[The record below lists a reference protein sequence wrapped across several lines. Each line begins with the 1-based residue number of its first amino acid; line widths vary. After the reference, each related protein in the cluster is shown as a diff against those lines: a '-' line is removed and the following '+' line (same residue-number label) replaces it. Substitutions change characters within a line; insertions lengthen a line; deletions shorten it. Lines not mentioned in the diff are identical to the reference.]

1 MKKERFRLAR
11 YPDSIHGV
19 GRTPIELRRDLGAAA
34 RLWSSPDH
42 LAVGEWWW
50 TAFSGELSVTYNVAC
65 CQSSDNDVLVDHCL
79 QPLLD
84 LKKPGIIMLAGPG
97 LATAQKLADAG
108 WVGVGALPLMLLTE
122 LPPSD
127 HRESDVRSL
136 TEEDLPEARELL
148 ADTYSLSDAAA
159 AAAVPLRAV
168 EDLTLGVWGLFDQG
182 RMVSSFT
189 GATEDGLVVVWSMA
203 TRRTPR
209 ATATGG
215 DCWTP
220 PCAPGSTPGPRVR
233 CSSRRRPARSSTADS
248 ATRWSSIG
256 NCGRGR
262 AG

>member
-1 MKKERFRLAR
+1 M
-11 YPDSIHGV
+11 
-19 GRTPIELRRDLGAAA
+19 GRNPIDLRRDLGAAA

-42 LAVGEWWW
+42 HAVGQAWW

-65 CQSSDNDVLVDHCL
+65 CQSSDNDVLVDRCL

-122 LPPSD
+122 LLPPG
-127 HRESDVRSL
+127 HPESDVRPL
-136 TEEDLPEARELL
+136 TEEDLPEARDLL
-148 ADTYSLSDAAA
+148 ADTYGLSDAAA

-168 EDLTLGVWGLFDQG
+168 EDPTLGVWGLFDQG

-203 TRRTPR
+203 TGRHAQGNGYGRRLLDAALRSRFEAGAEGSLLQSSAAGEKLYRGLGYQVVEYWQLWSRPR
-209 ATATGG
+209 
-215 DCWTP
+215 W
-220 PCAPGSTPGPRVR
+220 VM
-233 CSSRRRPARSSTADS
+233 
-248 ATRWSSIG
+248 
-256 NCGRGR
+256 GR
-262 AG
+262 A